1 MNKRTQMA
9 KKYMDQ
15 RPPSV
20 AIKHKLIFTD
30 YLLKGNY
37 RLATTGKGVE
47 NVLILLGGNKLS
59 SI

>member
-1 MNKRTQMA
+1 MNKRTQIA

-20 AIKHKLIFTD
+20 AMKHKLIFT
-30 YLLKGNY
+30 YY
-37 RLATTGKGVE
+37 LATTGKGVE
-47 NVLILLGGNKLS
+47 NLLILLIGNKLS